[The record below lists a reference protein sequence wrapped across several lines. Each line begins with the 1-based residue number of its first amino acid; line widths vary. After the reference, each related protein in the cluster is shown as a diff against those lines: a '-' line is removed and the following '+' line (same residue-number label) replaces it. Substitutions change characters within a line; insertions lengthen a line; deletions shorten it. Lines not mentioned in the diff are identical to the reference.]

1 MFHSFDSS
9 ASILST
15 NIRSEQ
21 DLPVLKPCCSSRRV
35 ASSAFCRRCKMT
47 EANSLNETGRRL
59 MPLQLW
65 QFIKSPFL
73 KSLTIMPL
81 LQSLGTFSKVHILV
95 KRESQMDM
103 QVLIEYFSISAE
115 MLNLIPGARPIFNF
129 FAACMISSALG
140 GSELMSKYIKGISG
154 TLALS
159 QVLGLFRSFSK
170 WEAHLSSIFSGSI

>member
-1 MFHSFDSS
+1 MFHSFDSLT
-9 ASILST
+9 SILST

-35 ASSAFCRRCKMT
+35 ASSTFRRRGIMT
-47 EANSLNETGRRL
+47 EANSLDETGRRL

-81 LQSLGTFSKVHILV
+81 LQSLGTFTKVHILV

-115 MLNLIPGARPIFNF
+115 MPSISGARPFLTF
-129 FAACMISSALG
+129 L
-140 GSELMSKYIKGISG
+140 LY
-154 TLALS
+154 
-159 QVLGLFRSFSK
+159 V
-170 WEAHLSSIFSGSI
+170 